1 MSCGMIGVPMDLTFA
16 LWKQTSNNGTLTKRV
31 CATSWI
37 WLSFGFVLELTQKPC
52 ARDGDQWVCICLQN
66 QPNKT
71 AERQT
76 SVHTSVRTFG
86 VILSPFYII
95 LWYSVYY
102 PIILSESK
110 EQGQDTQ
117 PFLWWSCRILPFSP
131 RLADLVMNK
140 IHSHILWFQNVCFL
154 YPAW

>member
-1 MSCGMIGVPMDLTFA
+1 MWNDWGSYGSDICSLKTNI
-16 LWKQTSNNGTLTKRV
+16 Q
-31 CATSWI
+31 
-37 WLSFGFVLELTQKPC
+37 
-52 ARDGDQWVCICLQN
+52 QWN
-66 QPNKT
+66 PNKKSLCNLLNMAIIWFCLGVNT
-71 AERQT
+71 EALCAWWRPVSLHLPAKSAEKKTERQT
-76 SVHTSVRTFG
+76 SAHTSVRTRG

-95 LWYSVYY
+95 LLYSVYY

-131 RLADLVMNK
+131 RLADLVTNK